1 MHQLQLL
8 PSRTASRPS
17 PFQMFPSPRGALDG
31 LRPVPLAA
39 EPPLPPGQVL
49 VAVAAVGLNFRDV
62 LNVLG
67 MYPGNAGAPGVFR
80 L

>member
-1 MHQLQLL
+1 M
-8 PSRTASRPS
+8 PSVQRKGLA
-17 PFQMFPSPRGALDG
+17 PFQLTPQPRGALHS
-31 LRPVPLAA
+31 LRPVPCNTARPLAA
-39 EPPLPPGQVL
+39 GEVL